1 MREESID
8 LMGDTLLDKLVDHS
22 DNGDYENVHA
32 IYQEWVIDGVDP
44 IEDNYEF
51 LFLEFISEVAEWQI
65 TSPNTLVLVLMGNK

>member
-1 MREESID
+1 MRQESID

-22 DNGDYENVHA
+22 DNGDYENVRA
-32 IYQEWVIDGVDP
+32 IYEEWVIDGVDP